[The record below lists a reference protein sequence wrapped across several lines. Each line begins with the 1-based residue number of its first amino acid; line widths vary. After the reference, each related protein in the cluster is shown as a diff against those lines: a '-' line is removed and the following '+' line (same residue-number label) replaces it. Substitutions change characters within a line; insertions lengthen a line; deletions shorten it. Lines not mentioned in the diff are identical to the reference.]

1 MAYANWSPLFNE
13 IPTDSKPDNK
23 PRKIYIPWCLT
34 QKTATI
40 TVLFRMVAVSL
51 SHVSYKFRFA
61 QSLIVPSEATVS
73 AP

>member
-1 MAYANWSPLFNE
+1 M
-13 IPTDSKPDNK
+13 
-23 PRKIYIPWCLT
+23 YIPRCLT
-34 QKTATI
+34 QKTAAI

-51 SHVSYKFRFA
+51 SHISYKLRFA